1 MQGRATPADTG
12 IGKYPTPQTN
22 ERRLK
27 VPIFI
32 VRPIA
37 SNVHALAR
45 SQRGLPEPAI
55 HAYRFHYLRR
65 IVLRI
70 RSQKDFASGLM
81 FVLVGLGFSFVARGY
96 SMGTAAKM
104 GPGYFPFLLGLV
116 LALLGA
122 VVTIGA
128 LSSKGEQDQLAR
140 WDLKILL
147 WILGSVVLFGLLLKP
162 LGMVLSV
169 FVLVIVS
176 SMASHEFSWKG
187 ALLNSVVLV
196 LISMGAFVYGI
207 NLQMPVWP
215 AFITG

>member
-1 MQGRATPADTG
+1 M
-12 IGKYPTPQTN
+12 
-22 ERRLK
+22 
-27 VPIFI
+27 
-32 VRPIA
+32 
-37 SNVHALAR
+37 
-45 SQRGLPEPAI
+45 
-55 HAYRFHYLRR
+55 
-65 IVLRI
+65 RI

-81 FVLVGLGFSFVARGY
+81 FILVGLGFSWVARGY

-116 LALLGA
+116 LAALGA
-122 VVTIGA
+122 VVLLA
-128 LSSKGEQDQLAR
+128 SLSPKGEQDHLAR
-140 WDLKILL
+140 WDLKTLL

-169 FVLVIVS
+169 FVLVLVS

-187 ALLNSVVLV
+187 ALLNAVVLV
-196 LISMGAFVYGI
+196 LISLGAFVYGI

>member
-1 MQGRATPADTG
+1 M
-12 IGKYPTPQTN
+12 
-22 ERRLK
+22 
-27 VPIFI
+27 
-32 VRPIA
+32 
-37 SNVHALAR
+37 
-45 SQRGLPEPAI
+45 
-55 HAYRFHYLRR
+55 
-65 IVLRI
+65 RI

-81 FVLVGLGFSFVARGY
+81 FVLVGLGFSWVARGY

-122 VVTIGA
+122 VVLLA
-128 LSSKGEQDQLAR
+128 SLSSGGEEDHLAR
-140 WDLKILL
+140 WDLKTLL

-169 FVLVIVS
+169 FVLVMVS

-187 ALLNSVVLV
+187 ALLNAVVLV
-196 LISMGAFVYGI
+196 LISLGAFVYAI

>member
-1 MQGRATPADTG
+1 MRTRT
-12 IGKYPTPQTN
+12 
-22 ERRLK
+22 
-27 VPIFI
+27 VC
-32 VRPIA
+32 VRQSGAP
-37 SNVHALAR
+37 
-45 SQRGLPEPAI
+45 
-55 HAYRFHYLRR
+55 FFKFLRR

-81 FVLVGLGFSFVARGY
+81 FVLVGLGFSWVARGY
-96 SMGTAAKM
+96 SMGSAAKM

-116 LALLGA
+116 LAFLGA
-122 VVTIGA
+122 LVVIGA
-128 LSSKGEQDQLAR
+128 LSSKGEEDRLAR
-140 WDLKILL
+140 WDVKILL

-169 FVLVIVS
+169 LVLVLVS

-187 ALLNSVVLV
+187 AILNAIVLV

>member
-1 MQGRATPADTG
+1 MTV
-12 IGKYPTPQTN
+12 
-22 ERRLK
+22 ESWLK
-27 VPIFI
+27 DWL
-32 VRPIA
+32 
-37 SNVHALAR
+37 SNVRSIPAGVRLHARNTLRLRLRAVR
-45 SQRGLPEPAI
+45 RRISCS
-55 HAYRFHYLRR
+55 LRR

-81 FVLVGLGFSFVARGY
+81 FILVGLGFSWVARGY

-116 LALLGA
+116 LAVLGA
-122 VVTIGA
+122 LVLIGS
-128 LSSKGEQDQLAR
+128 LSSKGEEDHLAR
-140 WDLKILL
+140 WDLKTLL

-169 FVLVIVS
+169 FVLVLVS

-187 ALLNSVVLV
+187 AILNGVVLV

-215 AFITG
+215 AFLTG

>member
-1 MQGRATPADTG
+1 M
-12 IGKYPTPQTN
+12 
-22 ERRLK
+22 
-27 VPIFI
+27 
-32 VRPIA
+32 
-37 SNVHALAR
+37 
-45 SQRGLPEPAI
+45 
-55 HAYRFHYLRR
+55 
-65 IVLRI
+65 LRI

-116 LALLGA
+116 LAGLGA
-122 VVTIGA
+122 LVLLSS
-128 LSSKGEQDQLAR
+128 LSSKGEEDRMER
-140 WDLKILL
+140 WDIKILL
-147 WILGSVVLFGLLLKP
+147 WILGSVVLFGILLKP

>member
-1 MQGRATPADTG
+1 M
-12 IGKYPTPQTN
+12 
-22 ERRLK
+22 
-27 VPIFI
+27 
-32 VRPIA
+32 
-37 SNVHALAR
+37 
-45 SQRGLPEPAI
+45 
-55 HAYRFHYLRR
+55 
-65 IVLRI
+65 RI

-81 FVLVGLGFSFVARGY
+81 FILVGLAFSWTARGY

-104 GPGYFPFLLGLV
+104 GPGYFPFLLGMVLAVLGALV
-116 LALLGA
+116 L
-122 VVTIGA
+122 IGSM
-128 LSSKGEQDQLAR
+128 SSKGEEDHLAR

-169 FVLVIVS
+169 FVLVLVS

-187 ALLNSVVLV
+187 ALLNGVVLV
-196 LISMGAFVYGI
+196 LISVGAFVYGI

>member
-1 MQGRATPADTG
+1 M
-12 IGKYPTPQTN
+12 
-22 ERRLK
+22 
-27 VPIFI
+27 
-32 VRPIA
+32 
-37 SNVHALAR
+37 
-45 SQRGLPEPAI
+45 
-55 HAYRFHYLRR
+55 
-65 IVLRI
+65 LRI

-116 LALLGA
+116 LAALGALVLLGS
-122 VVTIGA
+122 
-128 LSSKGEQDQLAR
+128 LSSKGEEDRMER
-140 WDLKILL
+140 WDIKILL

-169 FVLVIVS
+169 FVLVVVS

-196 LISMGAFVYGI
+196 LISLGAFVYGI

>member
-1 MQGRATPADTG
+1 M
-12 IGKYPTPQTN
+12 
-22 ERRLK
+22 
-27 VPIFI
+27 
-32 VRPIA
+32 
-37 SNVHALAR
+37 
-45 SQRGLPEPAI
+45 
-55 HAYRFHYLRR
+55 
-65 IVLRI
+65 RI

-81 FVLVGLGFSFVARGY
+81 FVLVGLGFSWVARGY

-116 LALLGA
+116 LAGLGALVLLGS
-122 VVTIGA
+122 
-128 LSSKGEQDQLAR
+128 LSSKGEEDTLAR
-140 WDLKILL
+140 WDIKILL

-169 FVLVIVS
+169 FILVLIS
-176 SMASHEFSWKG
+176 SAASHEFSWKG
-187 ALLNSVVLV
+187 ALLNGVVLV